1 MTRVHVRQSPTPT
14 RRFTATRRLLA
25 IAGLLLLTVPMMV
38 GTSVVMVGV
47 YLTNRKT
54 VSAPE

>member
-1 MTRVHVRQSPTPT
+1 
-14 RRFTATRRLLA
+14 A
-25 IAGLLLLTVPMMV
+25 IAFGEELTVPMMV

-54 VSAPE
+54 VPAPE